1 MSPSRQR
8 SDFPGGIVAGSWTTI
23 RGANLSGVQVKI
35 NNPDA
40 PVYYISPTQINV
52 QAPNDISGN
61 VSVQVIRNGAASN
74 TMTGPV
80 QYALG
85 GKTYPSPVQRHFH
98 GELRGAGGC
107 RAVPD
112 QLHGPARPHARRL
125 SAHHTSRERQ
135 LADRGDHSGRVV
147 RRRRATSATNPAT
160 RRTGGA
166 PRTRMPELRTLP
178 RAAPS
183 ACAVR

>member
-23 RGANLSGVQVKI
+23 RGANLSGLQVKI
-35 NNPDA
+35 NNSDA

-85 GKTYPSPVQRHFH
+85 GKTYPSALFNGHFH
-98 GELRGAGGC
+98 GELRGAGSRSTSRSRPASRPATIRSPYESGT
-107 RAVPD
+107 
-112 QLHGPARPHARRL
+112 PAR
-125 SAHHTSRERQ
+125 RQ
-135 LADRGDHSGRVV
+135 G
-147 RRRRATSATNPAT
+147 
-160 RRTGGA
+160 
-166 PRTRMPELRTLP
+166 
-178 RAAPS
+178 
-183 ACAVR
+183 